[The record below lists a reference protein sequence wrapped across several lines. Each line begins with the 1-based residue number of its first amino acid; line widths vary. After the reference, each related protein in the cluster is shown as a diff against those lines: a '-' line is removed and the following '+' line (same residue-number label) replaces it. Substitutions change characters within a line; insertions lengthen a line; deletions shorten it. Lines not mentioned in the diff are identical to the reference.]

1 MLIVPKTGIHLIAVF
16 QSVFLS
22 MAIRIKFDSMEQVFI
37 LMIVSKYVCSFELG
51 SLLPAGWM
59 EPTGELLANVTNAT
73 VILVDYG
80 DISDCNY
87 DRSVRE
93 IVPAV
98 GHYLA
103 KVISDLDLDPNN
115 IEIIG
120 HSLGRFKYL
129 KFSYWIYASKRYD

>member
-1 MLIVPKTGIHLIAVF
+1 
-16 QSVFLS
+16 
-22 MAIRIKFDSMEQVFI
+22 
-37 LMIVSKYVCSFELG
+37 
-51 SLLPAGWM
+51 M
-59 EPTGELLANVTNAT
+59 EPTGMLLANVSNAT

-103 KVISDLDLDPNN
+103 EVISDLDLDPNN

-120 HSLGRFKYL
+120 HSLGAH
-129 KFSYWIYASKRYD
+129 IAGYASGALKGRIKRITGEYFHRQ